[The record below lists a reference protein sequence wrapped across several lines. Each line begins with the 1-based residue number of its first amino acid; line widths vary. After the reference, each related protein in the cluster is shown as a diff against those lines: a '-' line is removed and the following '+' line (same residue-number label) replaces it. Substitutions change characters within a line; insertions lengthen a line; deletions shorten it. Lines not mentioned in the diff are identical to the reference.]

1 MADLCD
7 KSFKTDQ
14 QNIKDM
20 YREKGWWTGESL
32 PDRYASIMRGREND
46 LAVID
51 NHGGKLTHSDLWKF
65 SRKLSD

>member
-1 MADLCD
+1 MAEQTN
-7 KSFKTDQ
+7 KYFKTDQ
-14 QNIKDM
+14 QNHKDM
-20 YREKGWWTGESL
+20 YRRKGWWNGESL

-65 SRKLSD
+65 SS